1 MPSIDAKFLA
11 AINGTTRHTDGF
23 LETSVAAGQRA
34 IYGDIISE
42 NYATTGNSATGYT
55 FTALAH
61 QILSQAGAEPYAGGT
76 SVRATSRMR
85 PGVTLAIS
93 SARVAPPNGRRPSI
107 DSHSTTHSAK
117 TSLRWSASP
126 ANCSGAM

>member
-76 SVRATSRMR
+76 SVRAPDPSNGGALTIYAIQIV
-85 PGVTLAIS
+85 GGAIS
-93 SARVAPPNGRRPSI
+93 VVQAGP
-107 DSHSTTHSAK
+107 
-117 TSLRWSASP
+117 
-126 ANCSGAM
+126 